1 MINAKDEFLYTIKSI
16 DRPLLA
22 ASIVCGNEWDENSL
36 RKYELKCNYTVKD
49 WHKFLDS
56 INFKYD
62 NGFGGALLSSS
73 RIYFSECSVLR
84 GEYDGSEWWEV
95 SNVNPSSMPSELGEL
110 NESWLLDKV
119 LRESNLNYLKYLK
132 ASTICKLLKIKGYNI
147 EEVLNWFQL
156 LESGKEENYLLCLNI
171 INSKI
176 KS

>member
-1 MINAKDEFLYTIKSI
+1 MINAKDEFVWAVKSI

-22 ASIVCGNEWDENSL
+22 ASIVYGNSWEEHTSQ
-36 RKYELKCNYTVKD
+36 KYQLKCNYNVKE

-56 INFKYD
+56 INFRYD
-62 NGFGGALLSSS
+62 NGFGGAMLNGI
-73 RIYFSECSVLR
+73 IYFSDCSVLR
-84 GEYDGSEWWEV
+84 GEYDGSEWWET
-95 SNVNPSSMPSELGEL
+95 SNVNPSSIPSELGEL

-132 ASTICKLLKIKGYNI
+132 PSTVCKLLKTKGYSI

>member
-1 MINAKDEFLYTIKSI
+1 MINAKDEFLYAIKSI
-16 DRPLLA
+16 NRPLLA
-22 ASIVCGNEWDENSL
+22 VSISYGSSWDEDTS
-36 RKYELKCNYTVKD
+36 RKYQLKCNYNVKE
-49 WHKFLDS
+49 WHEFLDS

-62 NGFGGALLSSS
+62 NGYGGALLNGI
-73 RIYFSECSVLR
+73 IYFSECSVLR

-132 ASTICKLLKIKGYNI
+132 ASTICKLLKAKEYNI

-156 LESGKEENYLLCLNI
+156 LESEKEENYLLCLTI
-171 INSKI
+171 INSKT
-176 KS
+176 KL